1 MKRICDFIA
10 KWMGVIVLMV
20 AALSLFVPASL
31 TWLGTWIINP
41 MLGIIMFGMGLTLS
55 PQDFKI
61 VLSRPKDILIGCITQ
76 FTVMPLLAWGLT
88 KAFALPQELAI
99 GVILVGC
106 CPGGTAS
113 NVITYLAKGDLALSV
128 GMTAASTLL
137 APILTPLLIWLLAG
151 TMVDVHTSAMLMS
164 IVYIVILPIVC
175 GLLCQR
181 FIPRLTESVTPYL
194 PAFSSIA
201 VALTVGIVVA
211 HNADRLMTAGLL
223 IVLIVMIHN
232 LLGLGIGY
240 LVGRLLRLQQPKC
253 VALSIEVGMQNS
265 GLATSLA
272 VMHFAAFPL
281 ATIPGAVFSVWHN
294 ISGAIVARIYNTFA
308 VSFQSHPKHNMQ
320 FQQQID

>member
-1 MKRICDFIA
+1 
-10 KWMGVIVLMV
+10 
-20 AALSLFVPASL
+20 
-31 TWLGTWIINP
+31 

-55 PQDFKI
+55 AQDLKI
-61 VLSRPKDILIGCITQ
+61 VLSRPKDILIGSLTQ

-88 KAFALPQELAI
+88 KVFSLPQDLAI

-128 GMTAASTLL
+128 GMTATSTLL
-137 APILTPLLIWLLAG
+137 APLLTPLLVWLLAG
-151 TMVDVHTSAMLMS
+151 TMVDVHATGMLLS

-181 FIPRLTESVTPYL
+181 FIPKVTKRATPYL
-194 PAFSSIA
+194 PAFSSLA
-201 VALTVGIVVA
+201 VALTVGIVVS
-211 HNADRLMTAGLL
+211 HNAERLLTAGLL
-223 IVLIVMIHN
+223 VVLVVMLHN
-232 LLGLGIGY
+232 LLGLGCGY
-240 LVGRLLRLQQPKC
+240 LVGRLLHLQRPKS

-272 VMHFAAFPL
+272 VMHFAALPL

-294 ISGAIVARIYNTFA
+294 ISGAIIARIYARN
-308 VSFQSHPKHNMQ
+308 SK
-320 FQQQID
+320 